1 MSEKAERCQKYTTH
15 PESNACMFGVRTP
28 GGRPPPY
35 AGGNTSPAMEMRMA
49 VEQLTY
55 IQLGERLGIS
65 PEAARQKALRGR
77 WRRIPGNDGKTLV
90 EVDLASVAPPMSLS
104 EASATKRK
112 PSKPRAVRDPY
123 EQGTDAQTIQALNGH
138 LNTLREQLEKA
149 ELSAAE
155 SRKEVAL
162 ERERVAEL
170 TAQIIK
176 LSGQIA
182 ALQERRS
189 FWNRM
194 FGGDK

>member
-1 MSEKAERCQKYTTH
+1 
-15 PESNACMFGVRTP
+15 
-28 GGRPPPY
+28 
-35 AGGNTSPAMEMRMA
+35 MA

-90 EVDLASVAPPMSLS
+90 EVDLAAVAPPTGLP

-123 EQGTDAQTIQALNGH
+123 EQGTDARMVEALNGH
-138 LNTLREQLEKA
+138 LNTLKQQLERA

-155 SRKEVAL
+155 GRKEVAL

-176 LSGQIA
+176 LTEQML
-182 ALQERRS
+182 ALKSKQGFWAKIFGER
-189 FWNRM
+189 
-194 FGGDK
+194 K